1 MPQDFIARIIA
12 QLDTSKA
19 EADLQKY
26 LNKDRKVKVDV
37 DVNNASN
44 KIDNVGNSANRAAK
58 SADNMGKSFKNAFA
72 FGGAAALTAKA
83 LSEIR
88 LAADKAVRS
97 VKEIDDAITS
107 LRMATGDNYEQAKS
121 LITTYNQMGQELGA
135 TTVEVANSADAWLR
149 QGHSIQTTNILI
161 KDSMTLSKVANI
173 DSAKSTEYL
182 TSAMKGYKIAAE
194 DVSNVVDKLTSVDL
208 VSATDAGGLAEGM
221 SKVANSANLAGISMD
236 KLLGY
241 LAATGEVTQES
252 MSTIGNSFKT
262 IFARMADIKSGKLSL
277 IDENGTVQTLSDV
290 ETVLNNAGIKLRDS
304 ENEFRNFG
312 DVLDEVA
319 AKWSGMS
326 SVQQAAVSKAFANQ
340 RQSERFKVL
349 MENYSKAQEYA
360 NVAADSFGTA
370 DKKFEAYAESLEA
383 KTKSLQASFEA
394 LATDTISKD
403 MYAGILDASKGM
415 LDFLDKT
422 NLVKTAL
429 TGLAVTGAV
438 NGFIALTT
446 GITQAAMQMQ
456 KFSEAMS
463 LLKAGNIGEDAMQ
476 NLLTL
481 TDGLSKSQLQAVIST
496 QALTA
501 EQRLAILTNAG
512 MSQAEAQATL
522 QTMGLATAQGAATG
536 TTITLSGAIKGL
548 WATLMAN
555 PIVLVIAAITAAV
568 TVAGAAIDEYEHR
581 MDRAMERADE
591 ARSTID
597 GLKSDIQSLQSQIDT
612 LNGKKLEITD
622 PAEKQRLEA
631 QTEEL
636 KKQLEI
642 KQKLSEY
649 QTKQAAE
656 DAAQVLNTNAYQV
669 QDGKQVSYGN
679 QMPGF
684 RSTNIIEYTKNQQ
697 EQLKKSNEEYKKL
710 LEEQSKLEPEYKK
723 NWWDSPTQYEQN
735 EERLKSLQDNISF
748 LEKSIASN
756 VEIISA
762 NEKSLKDEN
771 GNVIAGNEALVA
783 SCDSVLNAFVSS
795 SDGVIE
801 ATGEAADAVEE
812 NAEEATNAL
821 TTAFDSAKSI
831 LSEIQKVQG
840 LVSEQSTGKAIGA
853 DDIASISGY
862 SDAVEYVNGVYQ
874 LNNDRVSE
882 LIKAK
887 IEEQKAIN
895 ESNKALE
902 QDSYIKNAAQIE
914 ALRQKIIDKN
924 FAEGESA
931 ETIQASIDALMS
943 ENEAIKSNIAQY
955 DLINSSLEEATSA
968 YQHWINA
975 QSASQSGDMFDS
987 SLKALQKI
995 NDTLNNEKSDDYG
1008 RVGNADYKAALGF
1021 VVPDSID
1028 SDDEKA
1034 IKSYLKSLEKY
1045 LSLDDD
1051 GNFKGLD
1058 IEAFCK
1064 EAVEKGLMVLD
1075 GDEFKVAGETTMQD
1089 FADGMKVSLPFVQ
1102 AIFGEMQEFGGNFD
1116 WSDEIE
1122 QTFNDIAVAAYDAE
1136 SHLMGL
1142 KENADLR
1149 IVLDVSQFEDSET
1162 AIETLQSNIE
1172 QMNDY
1177 KATLKADSTEYKEAN
1192 DIIRY
1197 CIAQK
1202 QQLEQPA
1209 VMTVDTSKVTGDLGK
1224 ALDLLQQ
1231 FQTTNNNIE
1240 MQAAI
1245 GADTSEAEKQLEKIG
1260 SKLKKVDIPAELDI
1274 DTSSTESIKKSISG
1288 LSAEMIVKAGVDS
1301 SLVTAYQ
1308 AADHD
1313 ASGTVKWSNDT
1324 SIVDKYKAYTQQ
1336 AKGTVFWSNNTSS
1349 VKTEFN
1355 AIGRVK
1361 WVNTTPKKTK
1371 DTVTGGHDLQGTAH
1385 ASGTAYAGGNWG
1397 TAPGGKTLVGELG
1410 REIVVNPK
1418 TGEWYTVGDNGAEVR
1433 DIPKNA
1439 IVFNHLQTESILSNG
1454 FVNSRGTALASGTA
1468 MVTGGIKVKN
1478 AEKSEK
1484 SSKLKTAKSSSK
1496 TKSSRKSS
1504 KKSSKS
1510 KKKSEK
1516 SSKWSLDKFQDWLG
1530 KLFDWI
1536 EIRLDRLADT
1546 TETHLKNAEKH
1557 VKNLD
1562 FASAADEYRAALK
1575 STNKQI
1581 EANQQGADKY
1591 GQKAESILDK
1601 AVSKKLITQ
1610 KQADSIA
1617 SKVASGKINL
1627 SEYSEKI
1634 REVIKNY
1641 QEWFN
1646 KGLDCAK
1653 NVRELLDQYTE
1664 YAEALYNLPLD
1675 KLNNKLE
1682 QIGKTTKLLEA
1693 NYAIADGSAAKNKIL
1708 QSQNEQALQT
1718 KQANAEAATE
1728 TKANLKSAKGKI
1740 NQTTDSALKG
1750 LTKAQK
1756 NEIVSLVKNGQE
1768 IDWSNYSKLSLA
1780 GREAIIAYNEALKA
1794 NSEAVNNSKIANA
1807 EYTKTL
1813 RENAVEMF
1821 NNIAADYSGT
1831 INRIKNES
1839 GKLNAMLDQTKA
1851 KGYKTSAEFYNSM
1864 IEWENE
1870 NISTLQGK
1878 RESLQNSLN
1887 ESVANGTIKQNTAEW
1902 YEMKGHIDDVDLS
1915 IIKANTSVIELGN
1928 SIRKISWDKFDDFQ
1942 SGISDLIDESD
1953 FLINLLENNDLFDE
1967 NGAIT
1972 RAGQA
1977 KQAML
1982 AQKYNAYMRKSDEYA
1997 KEIARL
2003 DAQIANDPANVD
2015 LLERRKELV
2024 KAQRDSIL
2032 AANDEKKALQDLAKD
2047 GIQKVLDKL
2056 SELIRNYTDA
2066 LDSAKDLRDY
2076 QRSIDEKAENISAI
2090 RKQLTVYR
2098 GDNSEESRRRVQEAN
2113 KKLIEAQRDLEE
2125 TQYDRYIS
2133 DTKDILGQVYDDY
2146 EKILNERADDV
2157 EGVVRDAITA
2167 ANNNS
2172 VEVQATISNA
2182 CSEVGIQ
2189 LSDAMN
2195 DVWGSGGVG
2204 GILSEYSAD
2213 FSNRMTS
2220 LNISVDKIGEAV
2232 ERIYAASDG
2241 VASSITTTTTNSNT
2255 QSQTQKQTKKETNN
2269 EPQKTIVKSTP
2280 NISDKT
2286 TWPATVTV
2294 VGLKNVVEKSTGAI
2308 ADKSTW
2314 PAAVSIKKY
2323 ESGVHNLK
2331 EAALAWTQE
2340 HGEESIL
2347 KPSESAI
2354 LTPLGKGDSV
2364 LNAKATE
2371 NLWKIANDPRFSAVY
2386 PAISASGYNDYDSIP
2401 SRNRTLVADS
2411 GEHNYNIELN
2421 IDLPGVKNY
2430 DEFMNAARNDP
2441 KFEKLVKA
2449 MTVDRIAGRS
2459 SKEKYSVRW

>member
-1 MPQDFIARIIA
+1 MPKDFIARIIA
-12 QLDTSKA
+12 ELDMSKA
-19 EADLQKY
+19 EAELQKFQ
-26 LNKDRKVKVDV
+26 NKDRKVKIDV
-37 DVNNASN
+37 DVNNGQ
-44 KIDNVGNSANRAAK
+44 KIDDTGKSADRAAK
-58 SADNMGKSFKNAFA
+58 SADNMGNSFKKAFA
-72 FGGAAALTAKA
+72 FGGAATLA
-83 LSEIR
+83 SRVINEIR
-88 LAADKAVRS
+88 LAADKAVKS

-107 LRMATGDNYEQAKS
+107 LRMATGGNYEQARS
-121 LITTYNQMGQELGA
+121 LISTYNEMGQQLGA
-135 TTVEVANSADAWLR
+135 TTTEVASSADAWLR
-149 QGHSIQTTNILI
+149 QGHDIQTTNKLI
-161 KDSMTLSKVANI
+161 KDSMTLSKVANL

-182 TSAMKGYKIAAE
+182 TSAMKGYKVAAE
-194 DVSNVVDKLTSVDL
+194 DVSNIVDKLTAVDL

-221 SKVANSANLAGISMD
+221 SKVANSANLAGVSMD

-241 LAATGEVTQES
+241 LAATGEVTKES

-277 IDENGTVQTLSDV
+277 IDEDGTTEILSDV
-290 ETVLNNAGIKLRDS
+290 ETVLDKAGIKLRSS

-319 AKWSGMS
+319 AKWGDMS
-326 SVQQAAVSKAFANQ
+326 TVQQAAVSKAFAGT
-340 RQSERFKVL
+340 RQQERFKAL

-360 NVAADSFGTA
+360 EVAADSFGSA
-370 DKKFEAYAESLEA
+370 EKKFEAYSESLEA

-422 NLVKTAL
+422 NLVKVAL

-438 NGFIALTT
+438 NGFTALTT

-456 KFSEAMS
+456 RFGEATAI
-463 LLKAGNIGEDAMQ
+463 LKAGNLGEDAFQ
-476 NLLTL
+476 HLLLLTN
-481 TDGLSKSQLQAVIST
+481 GLSESQLKAVLST
-496 QALTA
+496 QALTMQ
-501 EQRLAILTNAG
+501 QRIAILTNTG

-522 QTMGLATAQGAATG
+522 QTMGLVAAEGAATA
-536 TTITLSGAIKGL
+536 TTVTLSGAIKGL

-555 PIVLVIAAITAAV
+555 PIVLVIAAITAVV
-568 TVAGAAIDEYEHR
+568 TVAGAAIEEYEHR
-581 MDRAMERADE
+581 MDKAIEQADN
-591 ARSTID
+591 ARSTLD
-597 GLKSDIQSLQSQIDT
+597 GLKSDIESLKSQIESI
-612 LNGKKLEITD
+612 NSKKLEITD
-622 PAEKQRLEA
+622 PSEKANLEA
-631 QTEEL
+631 QTQEL
-636 KKQLEI
+636 ERQLEI
-642 KQKLSEY
+642 KQKLAEY
-649 QTKQAAE
+649 QQKQAAE
-656 DAAQVLNTNAYQV
+656 DAAKVLNTNAYQV
-669 QDGKQVSYGN
+669 QDGTQIQNGVEIA
-679 QMPGF
+679 GF
-684 RSTNIIEYTKNQQ
+684 RSTNILEYTKTQQ
-697 EQLKKSNEEYKKL
+697 AQLKKANEDYKKL

-723 NWWDSPTQYEQN
+723 NWWDAPTQYEQN
-735 EERLKSLQDNISF
+735 EERLESLKNNIAF

-756 VEIISA
+756 VEIIST

-771 GNVIAGNEALVA
+771 GNVIKGNESLVA
-783 SCDSVLNAFVSS
+783 SCDSVLNAFTSTSS
-795 SDGVIE
+795 GIIE

-812 NAEEATNAL
+812 NTEEATSAL
-821 TTAFDSAKSI
+821 STAYDSAKAI
-831 LSEIQKVQG
+831 LGEVSKIQK
-840 LVSEQSTGKAIGA
+840 LVSDQTTGKAIGA

-862 SDAVEYVNGVYQ
+862 ADAVEYVNGVYQ

-987 SLKALQKI
+987 ALKALQKI
-995 NDTLNNEKSDDYG
+995 DDTLNNSDSDSYG
-1008 RVGNADYKAALGF
+1008 RIGNEDYKAALGF

-1051 GNFKGLD
+1051 DNFKGLD

-1064 EAVEKGLMVLD
+1064 DAVEKGLMVLD
-1075 GDEFKVAGETTMQD
+1075 GDEFKIAGQTTMQD

-1102 AIFGEMQEFGGNFD
+1102 AIFGEMQEFGGKFD
-1116 WSDEIE
+1116 WTDELE
-1122 QTFNDIAVAAYDAE
+1122 QSLGDLTVAAYEAE
-1136 SHLMGL
+1136 NHLMNL
-1142 KENADLR
+1142 KKNADLR

-1162 AIETLQSNIE
+1162 AVKTLESNIE

-1202 QQLEQPA
+1202 QELQKPA
-1209 VMTVDTSKVTGDLGK
+1209 VMTVDTSKATGDLGK
-1224 ALDLLQQ
+1224 ALDLLQR

-1240 MQAAI
+1240 MQAAV
-1245 GADTSEAEKQLEKIG
+1245 GADTSEAEKELEKIG
-1260 SKLKKVDIPAELDI
+1260 SKLKKVEIPAELNI
-1274 DTSSTESIKKSISG
+1274 DTSSTETIKNSISN
-1288 LSAEMIVKAGVDS
+1288 LSADMIVKAGVDS

-1308 AADHD
+1308 QADHD
-1313 ASGTVKWSNDT
+1313 AKGTVKWDNNT
-1324 SIVDKYKAYTQQ
+1324 SIVDRYKAQTQQ
-1336 AKGTVFWSNNTSS
+1336 GKGIVTWSNNTSN
-1349 VKTEFN
+1349 VKTSFE

-1361 WVNTTPKKTK
+1361 WINTKPKSTKTTK
-1371 DTVTGGHDLQGTAH
+1371 TTDGTHGLQGTAH
-1385 ASGTAYAGGNWG
+1385 AQGTAYASGNWG
-1397 TAPGGKTLVGELG
+1397 TAPGGKTLVAELG
-1410 REIVVNPK
+1410 REIVVDPK
-1418 TGEWYTVGDNGAEVR
+1418 SGRWYTVGDNGAEIV
-1433 DIPKNA
+1433 DIPRNA
-1439 IVFNHLQTESILSNG
+1439 IVFNHLQTEALLEHG
-1454 FVNSRGTALASGTA
+1454 FVNGRGTALASGTA

-1478 AEKSEK
+1478 AEKSNNAS
-1484 SSKLKTAKSSSK
+1484 SSKTKKSSSK
-1496 TKSSRKSS
+1496 TKSSSKSS

-1562 FASAADEYRAALK
+1562 FTSAADEYRAALK

-1756 NEIVSLVKNGQE
+1756 KEIIAAVKNGEE

-1839 GKLNAMLDQTKA
+1839 DKLNAMLDQTKA

-1864 IEWENE
+1864 MGWESQ

-1887 ESVANGTIKQNTAEW
+1887 ESVANGTITEGTAAW
-1902 YEMKGHIDDVDLS
+1902 YEMKEQIDDVDLS
-1915 IIKANTSVIELGN
+1915 IIKANTSIIELGN
-1928 SIRKISWDKFDDFQ
+1928 NIRKISWDKFDDFQ

-1953 FLINLLENNDLFDE
+1953 FLINLLESNELFDD

-1977 KQAML
+1977 TQAML

-2056 SELIRNYTDA
+2056 SELISNYTDA
-2066 LDSAKDLRDY
+2066 LDSAKSLKDY
-2076 QRSIDEKAENISAI
+2076 QRTIDEKSENISAI
-2090 RKQLTVYR
+2090 RKQLVAYG
-2098 GDNSEESRRRVQEAN
+2098 GDNSEESGRRIQEAN
-2113 KKLIEAQRDLEE
+2113 KKLIDAQRDLED

-2146 EKILNERADDV
+2146 EKVLNERADDID
-2157 EGVVRDAITA
+2157 GVVRDAITA
-2167 ANNNS
+2167 ANNNA
-2172 VEVQATISNA
+2172 VDVQATINSA
-2182 CSEVGIQ
+2182 CSDVGIK
-2189 LSDAMN
+2189 LSGSMN

-2213 FSNRMTS
+2213 FSNKMTS
-2220 LNISVDKIGEAV
+2220 LNTSVDRIGEAV
-2232 ERIYAASDG
+2232 ERIYAASDSI
-2241 VASSITTTTTNSNT
+2241 ANSITNTTTDSNT
-2255 QSQTQKQTKKETNN
+2255 QSETQKQTKTEANN
-2269 EPQKTIVKSTP
+2269 EPQKTVVKSTT
-2280 NISDKT
+2280 NVSDKT

-2294 VGLKNVVEKSTGAI
+2294 VGLNKAIPESTGDI

-2314 PAAVSIKKY
+2314 PVAVSIGGY

-2340 HGEESIL
+2340 HGTESIL
-2347 KPSESAI
+2347 KPSESAV
-2354 LTPLGKGDSV
+2354 LTPLKKGDSV
-2364 LNAKATE
+2364 LNAEATE
-2371 NLWKIANDPRFSAVY
+2371 NLWKFANNPTRF
-2386 PAISASGYNDYDSIP
+2386 ISNRNRDYDAIIP
-2401 SRNRTLVADS
+2401 SQNRTIVTEG

-2421 IDLPGVKNY
+2421 IDLPNVRNY
-2430 DEFMNAARNDP
+2430 DDFMNSARSDP
-2441 KFEKLVKA
+2441 KFEKLIQA